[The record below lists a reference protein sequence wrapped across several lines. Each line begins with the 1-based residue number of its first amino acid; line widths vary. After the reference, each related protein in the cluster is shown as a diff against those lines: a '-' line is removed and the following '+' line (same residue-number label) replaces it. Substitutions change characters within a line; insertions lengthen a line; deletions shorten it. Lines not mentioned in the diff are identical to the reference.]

1 MQPLG
6 RPVVPDVYSNAHSL
20 SSVGA
25 VSPSGAAKGAAGG
38 ASSGPITR
46 KGRPAR
52 AAAASR
58 SACRSGKATASAI
71 SEWPEKRRA
80 VLQQQAGAVAVAIAG
95 AGISGAQR
103 LDGVCGAGVGQFA
116 GFDAI
121 GGCRF
126 RQDAQEGLG
135 AVARRGVAESLVDGR
150 VHKPLLHEQLDVA
163 ERGVAPA

>member
-6 RPVVPDVYSNAHSL
+6 RPAVPDVYSNAHSL

-71 SEWPEKRRA
+71 SEWPVRYSSSA
-80 VLQQQAGAVAVAIAG
+80 
-95 AGISGAQR
+95 
-103 LDGVCGAGVGQFA
+103 
-116 GFDAI
+116 
-121 GGCRF
+121 
-126 RQDAQEGLG
+126 
-135 AVARRGVAESLVDGR
+135 ARRSGLIGTTDTPSAFNANQCRKNDGR
-150 VHKPLLHEQLDVA
+150 FSSS
-163 ERGVAPA
+163 RPARWPWP